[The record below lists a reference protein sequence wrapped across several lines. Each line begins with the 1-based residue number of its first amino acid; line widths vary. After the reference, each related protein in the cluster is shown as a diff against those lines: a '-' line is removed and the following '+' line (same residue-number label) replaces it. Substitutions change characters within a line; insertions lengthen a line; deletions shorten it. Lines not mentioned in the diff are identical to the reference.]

1 MRYKY
6 GFSAILPFFS
16 VFMLKMLNF
25 RHGNF
30 EYYLQLYEFI
40 LKIPLNY
47 STTPL
52 KLGGCIKV
60 GQPVTQ
66 LPPYRSRRAELPHR
80 ALQNSSLL
88 HPTHNF
94 DS

>member
-47 STTPL
+47 STTP
-52 KLGGCIKV
+52 
-60 GQPVTQ
+60 T
-66 LPPYRSRRAELPHR
+66 
-80 ALQNSSLL
+80 
-88 HPTHNF
+88 
-94 DS
+94 